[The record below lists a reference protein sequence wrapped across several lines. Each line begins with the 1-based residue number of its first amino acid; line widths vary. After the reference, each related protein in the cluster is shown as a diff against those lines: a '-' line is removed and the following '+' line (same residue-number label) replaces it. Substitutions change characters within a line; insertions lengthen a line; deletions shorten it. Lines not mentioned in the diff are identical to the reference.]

1 MIGEDP
7 IAKKILINRFE
18 ERLLELEDKIMWL
31 KSTDRRF
38 STDMK
43 LLKNMY
49 NLNLKLAREG
59 GLLADNDPRVY
70 K

>member
-7 IAKKILINRFE
+7 IPRRILKDRFE
-18 ERLLELEDKIMWL
+18 ERLLELEDRIMWL

-43 LLKNMY
+43 LLKNTY

-59 GLLADNDPRVY
+59 GLLADDDPRVY